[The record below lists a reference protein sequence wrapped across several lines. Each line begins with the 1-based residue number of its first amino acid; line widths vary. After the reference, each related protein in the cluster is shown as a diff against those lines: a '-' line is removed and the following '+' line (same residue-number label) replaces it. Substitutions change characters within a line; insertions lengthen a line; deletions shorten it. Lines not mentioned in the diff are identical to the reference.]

1 LELFDMIRSSRLFV
15 LLAASSLALGAC
27 KKKTPV
33 APPPTPQSAPTTE
46 PTRTPPTTAT
56 PVDNSAEVARRI
68 AAARAAVLSAVYF
81 EYDADELRD
90 DARASLDEK
99 IKILNAN
106 PQLRIR
112 ISGHCDDRGSD
123 EYNIALGRRRAEV
136 AKRYLTDRGIDAS
149 RIETA
154 TFGRERPAVMG
165 TGEEAWSKNR
175 RDEFEIT
182 AGGDQLRAP

>member
-1 LELFDMIRSSRLFV
+1 MNRTSRLFALV
-15 LLAASSLALGAC
+15 IAAPLALGAC
-27 KKKTPV
+27 KKKQPPAAVPDPV
-33 APPPTPQSAPTTE
+33 PPPAAVV
-46 PTRTPPTTAT
+46 PTRNDPPATAT
-56 PVDNSAEVARRI
+56 VDPN
-68 AAARAAVLSAVYF
+68 AAIREATARAREVVLSTIYF

-90 DARASLDEK
+90 DARANLDQK
-99 IKILNAN
+99 LAILNAN

-123 EYNIALGRRRAEV
+123 EYNIALGRRRSET

-165 TGEEAWSKNR
+165 TGEEVWSKNR

>member
-1 LELFDMIRSSRLFV
+1 MIRSSRLFV

-27 KKKTPV
+27 KKKTPA
-33 APPPTPQSAPTTE
+33 APPPTPQAAPTAE
-46 PTRTPPTTAT
+46 PTRTPPSTPA
-56 PVDNSAEVARRI
+56 PVDNSAELAARV
-68 AAARAAVLSAVYF
+68 AAARAAVLSTIYF
-81 EYDADELRD
+81 DYDADELRD

-99 IKILNAN
+99 IRILNAN
-106 PQLRIR
+106 PTLRIR

-123 EYNIALGRRRAEV
+123 EYNIALGRRRSET

-149 RIETA
+149 RIETT

-165 TGEEAWSKNR
+165 STEDAWSKNR
-175 RDEFEIT
+175 RDEFEII